1 MPKSV
6 ISDPTRIMIARA
18 SLAEAEGDVLRAT
31 DIMVERVMSDARLYK
46 ILTDP
51 LVKTACYDAIK
62 IQCGRQSRR
71 IWESFQPSAD
81 AFRERV
87 KALGR
92 VIASDFDLPGSRKLD
107 DTMRGEVAAEIEKQ
121 ADDTTVRQPPKK
133 KVRRITRSKSGQALP
148 RGR

>member
-1 MPKSV
+1 MPKRV
-6 ISDPTRIMIARA
+6 ISDPTPTTIARA

-31 DIMVERVMSDARLYK
+31 DIMVEHVMSDTRLYK
-46 ILTDP
+46 ILMDP

-62 IQCGRQSRR
+62 TQCGHQSRR

-87 KALGR
+87 KALAQ
-92 VIASDFDLPGSRKLD
+92 VIASDFGLPGSRKLD
-107 DTMRGEVAAEIEKQ
+107 DTVRNEVAAEIEKQ

-133 KVRRITRSKSGQALP
+133 KVRRTTRNKSGQALP

>member
-1 MPKSV
+1 
-6 ISDPTRIMIARA
+6 MIARA

-31 DIMVERVMSDARLYK
+31 DIMVERVMSDTRLYK
-46 ILTDP
+46 ILMDP

-62 IQCGRQSRR
+62 SQCGHQSRR

-87 KALGR
+87 KALAQ
-92 VIASDFDLPGSRKLD
+92 VIASDFGLPGSKKLN

-121 ADDTTVRQPPKK
+121 ADDVTVRQPPKK
-133 KVRRITRSKSGQALP
+133 KVRQITRRKSGQVLP

>member
-1 MPKSV
+1 MPKKV
-6 ISDPTRIMIARA
+6 ISEPTPTMIARA

-31 DIMVERVMSDARLYK
+31 DIMVERVMNDVRLYK
-46 ILTDP
+46 ILMDP

-62 IQCGRQSRR
+62 TQCGRQSRR
-71 IWESFQPSAD
+71 IWEPFRPSD

-87 KALGR
+87 KALAQ
-92 VIASDFDLPGSRKLD
+92 VIASDFGLPGSKKLN
-107 DTMRGEVAAEIEKQ
+107 DTMRSEVAAEIEKQ

-133 KVRRITRSKSGQALP
+133 KVRRMTRSKSGQALP